1 MGVVGCGV
9 ASGVLRTVRS
19 SCRSVFRHAGESVSG
34 PVSVPAE
41 RLREHPA
48 RVSVEWCVRQL
59 RGAGEEAGAAAG
71 QKRMPGCGGGV
82 EGRSKKIHR
91 LRGAGGGFDVPFR
104 E

>member
-1 MGVVGCGV
+1 MGVVGCGA
-9 ASGVLRTVRS
+9 ASGVLRTVRF
-19 SCRSVFRHAGESVSG
+19 SCHPVFRHAGESVSG
-34 PVSVPAE
+34 PVFVPVE

-48 RVSVEWCVRQL
+48 RVSVEWRVRQL
-59 RGAGEEAGAAAG
+59 RGAGEEAAAG